1 MALAEE
7 GYQPGTMVLRFFG
20 VLKATL
26 NDARRLGMLKES
38 PATRVIPPKVNNTL
52 IRYLKPE
59 QETTLFERLPEKYQP
74 VVVAAVNTGCRQ
86 GELVRLAWS
95 DVDWNTR
102 ILTVRQTKT
111 GDPRR
116 IPMNSTGQ
124 DLLSNMRKS
133 FEVVPQN
140 RIFPLGARII
150 LRKIRECLRIG
161 SIQVS

>member
-59 QETTLFERLPEKYQP
+59 QETDHTEF
-74 VVVAAVNTGCRQ
+74 
-86 GELVRLAWS
+86 
-95 DVDWNTR
+95 
-102 ILTVRQTKT
+102 
-111 GDPRR
+111 
-116 IPMNSTGQ
+116 M
-124 DLLSNMRKS
+124 
-133 FEVVPQN
+133 VPA
-140 RIFPLGARII
+140 G
-150 LRKIRECLRIG
+150 
-161 SIQVS
+161 